1 MIAVKTRENNTAGGD
16 QVAEEKAKINE
27 ALRCCDKQPPEVKIT
42 ASAGKIDEY
51 I

>member
-1 MIAVKTRENNTAGGD
+1 MIAVKTRENNTAGWD

-27 ALRCCDKQPPEVKIT
+27 APRCCDKQSPEVKT
-42 ASAGKIDEY
+42 AASAGKIDGY